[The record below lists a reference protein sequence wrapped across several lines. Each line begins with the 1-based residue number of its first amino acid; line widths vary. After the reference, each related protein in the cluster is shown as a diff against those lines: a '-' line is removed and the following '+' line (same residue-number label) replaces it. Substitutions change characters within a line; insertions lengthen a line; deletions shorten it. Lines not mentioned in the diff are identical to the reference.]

1 MKTMTRYQIALASGA
16 MLALLFSLS
25 AQADDPAA
33 NAIDNA
39 PMVLH
44 LGKLDITGQQKI
56 IDTLLAIKAALRE
69 PLSDDPA
76 EASKVVCR
84 ISKLTGGAREYL
96 DCATNASYSYE
107 RSALQGRMLAER
119 NGLPPGEYGEA
130 TQQNFDALIASQ
142 PNHRLHV
149 PVIGAALKSILD
161 SLPDDAKVVAQDDSQ
176 Q

>member
-1 MKTMTRYQIALASGA
+1 MKTRTRYQIAMTSGA

-25 AQADDPAA
+25 AQADDTA

-56 IDTLLAIKAALRE
+56 IDTLLAIKMALHE
-69 PLSDDPA
+69 PVSDSPA
-76 EASKVVCR
+76 VADKVVCR
-84 ISKLTGGAREYL
+84 INKETGTALEYL
-96 DCATNASYSYE
+96 DCATNRDLSMRHEYSQE
-107 RSALQGRMLAER
+107 QMLAR
-119 NGLPPGEYGEA
+119 RTGLPTGGYGEA
-130 TQQNFDALIASQ
+130 LQQDFDGLIASQ

-149 PVIGAALKSILD
+149 PVKGAALLSILN
-161 SLPDDAKVVAQDDSQ
+161 SLPDDAKVVAQDDAQ

>member
-1 MKTMTRYQIALASGA
+1 MKTRTKSQIALASA
-16 MLALLFSLS
+16 VMAALLFSLS
-25 AQADDPAA
+25 AKADD
-33 NAIDNA
+33 AIDNA

-76 EASKVVCR
+76 EANKVVCR

-96 DCATNASYSYE
+96 DCATNASYSKE
-107 RSALQGRMLAER
+107 RNALQGRMLAER

-130 TQQNFDALIASQ
+130 TQQDFDGLIASQ

-161 SLPDDAKVVAQDDSQ
+161 SLPDDAKVVAQDGQ
-176 Q
+176 